1 MRIGLLHHSIHQ
13 DTVGRHVANNRYKPF
28 RIVKRFLSS
37 KEGEIITTFA
47 HEMISIN
54 NLTFEIGS
62 RALYDEANW
71 HIKPGDKTGLIGANG
86 TGKST
91 LLKLIVGEYAPTSG
105 TISMAKDL
113 KIGYLNQDLLSYHS
127 EKSILHVAMEA
138 FERQNQLHTEIDN
151 LLRKLETDYSD
162 DILNKLSDKQ
172 MEFEALDGYNIEFR
186 AHEILAGLGFSEEE
200 RKRPLAT
207 FSGGWRMRVMLARI
221 LLQTPDI
228 LLLDEPT
235 NHLDLP
241 SIKWLET
248 YLQAFEGSI
257 VIVSHDRY
265 FLDRI
270 INKTVESRRGKLTL
284 YAGNYS
290 FYLEEKSLREEIQSN
305 QFKNQQA
312 KIKQE
317 ERLIERFRSK
327 ASKAKMVQSRIK
339 ALDKMEKVEEVD
351 DDNPVV
357 NFSFKFSK
365 PSGRH
370 VVTLENISKRYPN
383 IEILENTDG
392 LIEKGDKIALIGAN
406 GKGKSTLLRIVA
418 DADQEFEGTSTKGH
432 NVSQTF
438 FAQHQLEALHL
449 ENSLLQE
456 LQAYAPRHSETELRS
471 ILGCFLF
478 TGDDVFKKIKV
489 LSGGEK
495 SRVALAKA
503 LTADANFL
511 VLDEPTNHLDMA
523 SVNILIQALQQ
534 YEGTLIVVS
543 HDRYFLDHVANKIWF
558 IENKEIKEYPGTYE
572 EYETWNSKRVIKP
585 QPDKKEEKKV
595 PAPKKEK
602 VSSTENEQR
611 NLLQKKNKEL
621 SNLEKTIS
629 EKETEVKSLEVALA
643 DEKVYADA
651 EKLKE
656 KTRSYNSTKAEL
668 TALQKTWESLAEE
681 IMELE
686 GSID

>member
-1 MRIGLLHHSIHQ
+1 
-13 DTVGRHVANNRYKPF
+13 
-28 RIVKRFLSS
+28 
-37 KEGEIITTFA
+37 
-47 HEMISIN
+47 MISIN

-71 HIKPGDKTGLIGANG
+71 HIKPGDKVGLIGANG

-91 LLKLIVGEYAPTSG
+91 LLRLIVGQYTPTSG

-127 EKSILHVAMEA
+127 DKSILHVAMEA
-138 FERQNQLHTEIDN
+138 FERQNQLHAEIEN
-151 LLRKLETDYSD
+151 LLHKLETDYSD

-172 MEFEALDGYNIEFR
+172 VEFEALDGYNIEFK

-200 RKRPLAT
+200 QKRPLAT

-235 NHLDLP
+235 NHMDLP
-241 SIKWLET
+241 SIKWLEN
-248 YLQAFEGSI
+248 YLQAFDGAI

-270 INKTVESRRGKLTL
+270 IKKTVESRKGKLTL

-290 FYLEEKSLREEIQSN
+290 FYLEEKELRNELQAN

-317 ERLIERFRSK
+317 ERLIERFRAK
-327 ASKAKMVQSRIK
+327 ASKAKMAQSRIK
-339 ALDKMEKVEEVD
+339 ALDRLERIDDVD
-351 DDNPVV
+351 DDNPTV

-370 VVTLENISKRYPN
+370 VVTLENISKSYPN
-383 IEILENTDG
+383 LEILKNTSAI
-392 LIEKGDKIALIGAN
+392 IEKGDKIALIGAN

-418 DADQEFEGTSTKGH
+418 NADHEFEGKAEQGH

-449 ENSLLQE
+449 ENSILAE
-456 LQAYAPRHSETELRS
+456 LQTFAPKHTETELRS

-478 TGDDVFKKIKV
+478 TGDDAFKKIKV

-511 VLDEPTNHLDMA
+511 ALDEPTNHLDMQ

-534 YEGTLIVVS
+534 YEGTFIVVS
-543 HDRYFLDHVANKIWF
+543 HDRYFLDNVANKIWY
-558 IENKEIKEYPGTYE
+558 IEDKQIKEYPGTYQ
-572 EYETWNSKRVIKP
+572 EYEEWAAKRVVKMEV
-585 QPDKKEEKKV
+585 KTEKKV
-595 PAPKKEK
+595 KEDPKVKKEK
-602 VSSTENEQR
+602 QPLTEDKTR
-611 NLLQKKNKEL
+611 LLSKKNKEL
-621 SNLEKTIS
+621 TSFEQKIEEQEILVKNLESK
-629 EKETEVKSLEVALA
+629 LA
-643 DEKVYADA
+643 DEAVYSDA
-651 EKLKE
+651 TKLQE
-656 KTRSYNSTKAEL
+656 TTRSYNSAKALL
-668 TALQKTWESLAEE
+668 TQFQESWEQLAEE

-686 GSID
+686 ND

>member
-1 MRIGLLHHSIHQ
+1 M
-13 DTVGRHVANNRYKPF
+13 TAKVAKD
-28 RIVKRFLSS
+28 
-37 KEGEIITTFA
+37 GEIFITFA
-47 HEMISIN
+47 PEMISIN

-71 HIKPGDKTGLIGANG
+71 HIKPGDKVGLIGANG

-91 LLKLIVGEYAPTSG
+91 LLKLIVGEYSPTSG

-113 KIGYLNQDLLSYHS
+113 KLGYLNQDLLSYHS

-138 FERQNQLHTEIDN
+138 FERQNQLHSEIET
-151 LLRKLETDYSD
+151 LLKKLETDYSD
-162 DILNKLSDKQ
+162 EILNKLSDKQ
-172 MEFEALDGYNIEFR
+172 TEFEALDGYSIEFR

-200 RKRPLAT
+200 QQRPLAT

-221 LLQTPDI
+221 LLQAPDI

-248 YLQAFEGSI
+248 YLQSFEGAI

-270 INKTVESRRGKLTL
+270 INKTVESRKGKLTL

-290 FYLEEKSLREEIQSN
+290 FYLEEKSLRGEIQNN

-339 ALDKMEKVEEVD
+339 ALDRMEKVDEVD
-351 DDNPVV
+351 DDNPEV

-370 VVTLENISKRYPN
+370 VVTMENISKSYPN
-383 IEILENTDG
+383 VHILENTNG

-418 DADQEFEGTSTKGH
+418 DADKDFDGTSSKGH

-449 ENSLLQE
+449 ENSILQE
-456 LQAYAPRHSETELRS
+456 LVTFAPKHTETELRS
-471 ILGCFLF
+471 ILGSFLF

-534 YEGTLIVVS
+534 YEGTFIVVS
-543 HDRYFLDHVANKIWF
+543 HDRYFLDNVANKIWF
-558 IENKEIKEYPGTYE
+558 IENKEIKEYPGNYKE
-572 EYETWNSKRVIKP
+572 FDEWNSKRVIKP
-585 QPDKKEEKKV
+585 EVKEVKKVKEE
-595 PAPKKEK
+595 PKKEK
-602 VSSTENEQR
+602 APPSEDLKRV
-611 NLLQKKNKEL
+611 LQKKNKEL
-621 SNLEKTIS
+621 SLLEENIESQERFVKQLEVELAQEDIYSNAAKLQEHTRNYNS
-629 EKETEVKSLEVALA
+629 EKAKLESLQQ
-643 DEKVYADA
+643 
-651 EKLKE
+651 
-656 KTRSYNSTKAEL
+656 N
-668 TALQKTWESLAEE
+668 WESLAEE
-681 IMELE
+681 IMNLE
-686 GSID
+686 A

>member
-1 MRIGLLHHSIHQ
+1 
-13 DTVGRHVANNRYKPF
+13 
-28 RIVKRFLSS
+28 
-37 KEGEIITTFA
+37 
-47 HEMISIN
+47 MISIN

-71 HIKPGDKTGLIGANG
+71 HIKPGDKVGLIGANG

-91 LLKLIVGEYAPTSG
+91 LLKLIVGEYSPTSG

-113 KIGYLNQDLLSYHS
+113 KLGYLNQDLLSYHS

-138 FERQNQLHTEIDN
+138 FERQNQLHTEIEN
-151 LLRKLETDYSD
+151 LLKKLETDYSD

-172 MEFEALDGYNIEFR
+172 TEFEALDGYSIEFR

-200 RKRPLAT
+200 QKRPLAT

-221 LLQTPDI
+221 LLQAPDI

-248 YLQAFEGSI
+248 YLQSFEGAI

-270 INKTVESRRGKLTL
+270 INKTVESRKGKLTL

-290 FYLEEKSLREEIQSN
+290 FYLEEKSLREEIQGN
-305 QFKNQQA
+305 QYKNQQA

-339 ALDKMEKVEEVD
+339 ALDRMEKVDEVD
-351 DDNPVV
+351 DDNPEV

-370 VVTLENISKRYPN
+370 VVTIENISKSYPN
-383 IEILENTDG
+383 IDILDKTDG

-418 DADQEFEGTSTKGH
+418 DADTEFEGKSTKGH

-449 ENSLLQE
+449 ENSILQE
-456 LQAYAPRHSETELRS
+456 LVAFAPKHTETELRS
-471 ILGCFLF
+471 ILGSFLF

-534 YEGTLIVVS
+534 YEGTFIVVS

-558 IENKEIKEYPGTYE
+558 IEDKEIKEYPGSYQEFE
-572 EYETWNSKRVIKP
+572 EWNSKRTIKP
-585 QPDKKEEKKV
+585 VVKQEKKV
-595 PAPKKEK
+595 KEEPKKEK
-602 VSSTENEQR
+602 VAPTDD
-611 NLLQKKNKEL
+611 LKKIIQKKNKEL
-621 SNLEKTIS
+621 SALEEKIESQESLVKELENELAQEDIYSDPVKLQEHTRNYNS
-629 EKETEVKSLEVALA
+629 EKAKLEG
-643 DEKVYADA
+643 
-651 EKLKE
+651 
-656 KTRSYNSTKAEL
+656 
-668 TALQKTWESLAEE
+668 LQQDWENLAEE
-681 IMELE
+681 IMNLE
-686 GSID
+686 G

>member
-1 MRIGLLHHSIHQ
+1 
-13 DTVGRHVANNRYKPF
+13 
-28 RIVKRFLSS
+28 
-37 KEGEIITTFA
+37 
-47 HEMISIN
+47 MISIN
-54 NLTFEIGS
+54 NLTFEIGA

-71 HIKPGDKTGLIGANG
+71 HIKPGDKVGLIGANG

-91 LLKLIVGEYAPTSG
+91 LLKIIVGEYSPTAGS
-105 TISMAKDL
+105 ISMAKDL

-127 EKSILHVAMEA
+127 DKSILHVAMEA
-138 FERQNQLHTEIDN
+138 FERQNQLHSEIEV
-151 LLRKLETDYSD
+151 LLKKLETDYSD
-162 DILNKLSDKQ
+162 EILNKLSDKQ
-172 MEFEALDGYNIEFR
+172 MEFEALDGYSIEFR

-200 RKRPLAT
+200 QQRPLAT

-241 SIKWLET
+241 SIKWLEN
-248 YLQAFEGSI
+248 YLQAFEGAI

-270 INKTVESRRGKLTL
+270 INKTVESRKGKLTL

-290 FYLEEKSLREEIQSN
+290 FYLEEKSLREEIQGN

-317 ERLIERFRSK
+317 EKLIERFRAK

-339 ALDKMEKVEEVD
+339 ALDRMEKVDDID
-351 DDNPVV
+351 DDNPEV

-370 VVTLENISKRYPN
+370 VVTIEQISKSYPN
-383 IEILENTDG
+383 LQILEKTDG

-418 DADQEFEGTSTKGH
+418 DADNEYTGTSTKGH

-449 ENSLLQE
+449 ENSILQE
-456 LQAYAPRHSETELRS
+456 LVAFAPKHTETELRS

-534 YEGTLIVVS
+534 YEGTFIVVS
-543 HDRYFLDHVANKIWF
+543 HDRYFLDNVANKIWY
-558 IENKEIKEYPGTYE
+558 IEDKKIKEYPGTYQ
-572 EYETWNSKRVIKP
+572 EYEIWNAKRVVKP
-585 QPDKKEEKKV
+585 EEKQPKKVKEEPKKV
-595 PAPKKEK
+595 KPVLTDDLQK
-602 VSSTENEQR
+602 T
-611 NLLQKKNKEL
+611 LQKKNKEL
-621 SNLEKTIS
+621 SALEQKIADQEIAVKNLEAELAKEEIYSDAVKLQETTRNYNS
-629 EKETEVKSLEVALA
+629 EKARY
-643 DEKVYADA
+643 DQFQNDWEK
-651 EKLKE
+651 
-656 KTRSYNSTKAEL
+656 
-668 TALQKTWESLAEE
+668 LAEE

-686 GSID
+686 G

>member
-1 MRIGLLHHSIHQ
+1 MLSYK
-13 DTVGRHVANNRYKPF
+13 GR
-28 RIVKRFLSS
+28 
-37 KEGEIITTFA
+37 KEAEIITTFA
-47 HEMISIN
+47 FEMISIN

-71 HIKPGDKTGLIGANG
+71 HIKPGDKVGLIGANG
-86 TGKST
+86 AGKST
-91 LLKLIVGEYAPTSG
+91 LLRLIVGQYTPTSG

-127 EKSILHVAMEA
+127 DKSILHVAMEA
-138 FERQNQLHTEIDN
+138 FERQNQLHTEIEN
-151 LLRKLETDYSD
+151 LLKKLETDYSD

-200 RKRPLAT
+200 QKRPLAT

-235 NHLDLP
+235 NHMDLP
-241 SIKWLET
+241 SIKWLEN
-248 YLQAFEGSI
+248 YLQAFEGAI

-270 INKTVESRRGKLTL
+270 IKKTVESRKGKLTL

-290 FYLEEKSLREEIQSN
+290 FYLEEKALRNEIQAG

-317 ERLIERFRSK
+317 ERLIERFRAK
-327 ASKAKMVQSRIK
+327 ASKAKMAQSRIK
-339 ALDKMEKVEEVD
+339 ALERMERVDDVD
-351 DDNPVV
+351 DDNPEV

-370 VVTLENISKRYPN
+370 VVTLENISKSYPN
-383 IEILENTDG
+383 LEILRNTSG

-418 DADQEFEGTSTKGH
+418 DADNNFEGKAIKGH

-449 ENSLLQE
+449 ENSIIAE
-456 LQAYAPRHSETELRS
+456 MQAFAPKHTETELRS

-478 TGDDVFKKIKV
+478 TGDDAFKKIKV

-534 YEGTLIVVS
+534 YEGTFIVVS

-558 IENKEIKEYPGTYE
+558 IENKEIKEYPGTYQ
-572 EYETWNSKRVIKP
+572 EYEEWNAKRVIKTET
-585 QPDKKEEKKV
+585 KEEKKV
-595 PAPKKEK
+595 IKQEPKKQTLAATDDTRK
-602 VSSTENEQR
+602 I
-611 NLLQKKNKEL
+611 LQKKNKEL
-621 SNLEKTIS
+621 SQLEEQIASKES
-629 EKETEVKSLEVALA
+629 ELKELEILLA
-643 DEKVYADA
+643 DEEIYSNAS
-651 EKLKE
+651 KLQE
-656 KTRSYNSTKAEL
+656 TTRNYNSAKAEFEQ
-668 TALQKTWESLAEE
+668 LQQDWETLAEE
-681 IMELE
+681 IMDLE
-686 GSID
+686 G

>member
-1 MRIGLLHHSIHQ
+1 MLSYK
-13 DTVGRHVANNRYKPF
+13 GR
-28 RIVKRFLSS
+28 
-37 KEGEIITTFA
+37 KEAEIITTFA
-47 HEMISIN
+47 LEMISIN

-71 HIKPGDKTGLIGANG
+71 HIKPGDKVGLIGANG

-91 LLKLIVGEYAPTSG
+91 LLRLIVGQYTPTSG

-138 FERQNQLHTEIDN
+138 FERQNQLHTEIEN
-151 LLRKLETDYSD
+151 LLKKLETDYSD
-162 DILNKLSDKQ
+162 EILNKLSDKQ
-172 MEFEALDGYNIEFR
+172 TEFEALDGYNIEFR

-200 RKRPLAT
+200 QKRPLAT

-221 LLQTPDI
+221 LLQAPDI

-235 NHLDLP
+235 NHMDLP
-241 SIKWLET
+241 SIKWLEN
-248 YLQAFEGSI
+248 YLQTFEGAI

-270 INKTVESRRGKLTL
+270 IKKTVESRKGKLTL

-290 FYLEEKSLREEIQSN
+290 FYLEEKALRNEIQAG

-317 ERLIERFRSK
+317 ERLIERFRAK
-327 ASKAKMVQSRIK
+327 ASKAKMAQSRIK
-339 ALDKMEKVEEVD
+339 ALERMDRVEDVD
-351 DDNPVV
+351 DDNPEV

-370 VVTLENISKRYPN
+370 VVTLENISKSYPN
-383 IEILENTDG
+383 LEILRNTSA

-418 DADQEFEGTSTKGH
+418 DDDKNFEGVVTKGH

-449 ENSLLQE
+449 ENSIIAE
-456 LQAYAPRHSETELRS
+456 MQAFAPKHSETELRS

-478 TGDDVFKKIKV
+478 TGDDAFKKIKV

-534 YEGTLIVVS
+534 YEGTFIVVS
-543 HDRYFLDHVANKIWF
+543 HDRYFLDNIANKIWF
-558 IENKEIKEYPGTYE
+558 IENKEIKEYPGTYQ
-572 EYETWNSKRVIKP
+572 EYEEWNAKRVIKP
-585 QPDKKEEKKV
+585 EVREEKKV
-595 PAPKKEK
+595 VKEEPKKQK
-602 VSSTENEQR
+602 QAPSDDTKR
-611 NLLQKKNKEL
+611 LLLKKNKEL
-621 SNLEKTIS
+621 AQLEGQIAD
-629 EKETEVKSLEVALA
+629 KEQEVKKLEAHLA
-643 DEKVYADA
+643 SEDVYSDA
-651 EKLKE
+651 FKLQE
-656 KTRSYNSTKAEL
+656 ATRNYNSAKAEFDQ
-668 TALQKTWESLAEE
+668 LQQNWEALAEE

-686 GSID
+686 G